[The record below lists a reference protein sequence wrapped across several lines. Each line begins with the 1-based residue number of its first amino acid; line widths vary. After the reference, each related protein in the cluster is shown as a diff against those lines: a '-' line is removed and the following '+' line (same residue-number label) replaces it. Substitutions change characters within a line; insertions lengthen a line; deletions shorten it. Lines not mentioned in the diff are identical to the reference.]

1 MQTLINR
8 ILSAKR
14 KRLVGSKPVFEP
26 YAPVAEKDIASL
38 EQEMECALPA
48 SLKTWLLQAGYGD
61 FNEEFSLR
69 KEWFKIIDRGELKG
83 HVFFAQDDL
92 GNFYSFS
99 PENGSVHCVSR
110 SEPKF
115 SLIAGDFSAFLEE
128 LERQSFRLQNWVE
141 SAKEMP
147 YDWSA

>member
-14 KRLVGSKPVFEP
+14 KRLFGSKSMFEP
-26 YAPVAEKDIASL
+26 YAAVSEKDIATL
-38 EQEMECALPA
+38 EKEVKATIPPD
-48 SLKTWLLQAGYGD
+48 LKIWLLQAGYGD

-69 KEWFKIIDRGELKG
+69 KEWFKTIDQGELKG

-99 PENGSVHCVSR
+99 PKNGNIHYVSR
-110 SEPKF
+110 SSPEF
-115 SLIAGDFSAFLEE
+115 ALVASDFGGFLEE
-128 LERQSFRLQNWVE
+128 FERQNFRLQAWVE
-141 SAKEMP
+141 SANPLP
-147 YDWSA
+147 YNWSA